1 MNNILKSSS
10 AGDYAIAQGLFIIL
24 KLVGVISWSW
34 DYVLIPLWTWFL
46 RLLIAVLEMFISHI
60 KSRQTDGGNSQ

>member
-1 MNNILKSSS
+1 MNNILKNSS

-46 RLLIAVLEMFISHI
+46 RLLIAVLEMFIGHI
-60 KSRQTDGGNSQ
+60 KSRQTNGGVSQ